1 MARGQAHLSRGSDPW
16 GRFVSALSEQG
27 AGNAFYFERGESPG
41 RRGREA
47 TFGLRSRE
55 RNVWREPRDAVD
67 PTGPAGR
74 SPRSTGTRRGAWV
87 GYVGFDAVGLF
98 EPLLF
103 ASTPVGSPYP
113 LAIFDRYERVERGV
127 PRPRPSGSATPELP
141 PAPRVGSPQDTS
153 SPARFERSVER
164 LREAI
169 YDGEAFQV
177 VLAHRRERAFRGS
190 LLAVADRLRRSER
203 FAYLYYLRFEDA
215 LDRGSGPLEIVGAS
229 PESVVEVRQG
239 TVAINPIAGTRP
251 FPAVTR
257 GPRARLPLDKDPKE
271 LAEHRMLV
279 DLARN
284 DLGKIAEVGS
294 VRLSRR
300 EVRVPYARLEHL
312 VSRVVARLPPGTGAV
327 SALLSAF
334 PAGTV
339 SGAPKIRATELLR
352 REERTWRGPYGGAVG
367 LLHDAGDGEF
377 ALAIRSAF
385 AARGRVHTAAG
396 AGIVHL
402 SEPRR
407 EWEET
412 LVKLSMVEHALS
424 GRSLA
429 GGRR

>member
-1 MARGQAHLSRGSDPW
+1 MERARDPFS
-16 GRFVSALSEQG
+16 RFVRALGPEPGQS
-27 AGNAFYFERGESPG
+27 AFYFERGGSPG
-41 RRGREA
+41 RGSRTA
-47 TFGLRSRE
+47 TFGLSAGE
-55 RNVWREPRDAVD
+55 RILWREPRDVEEQLDRLREARRRS
-67 PTGPAGR
+67 GPVGGWA
-74 SPRSTGTRRGAWV
+74 

-98 EPLLF
+98 EPLLL
-103 ASTPVGSPYP
+103 ASTPRGSPFP
-113 LAIFDRYERVERGV
+113 PAIFDRFDRMERCPLRG
-127 PRPRPSGSATPELP
+127 R
-141 PAPRVGSPQDTS
+141 PAPGRTPGLPEAPRLGPVRDAS
-153 SPARFERSVER
+153 SPANYGRSVER

-177 VLAHRRERAFRGS
+177 VLAHRRERALRGS
-190 LLAVADRLRRSER
+190 LLPVVDRLRRGER
-203 FAYLYYLRFEDA
+203 YAYLYYLRLEDA
-215 LDRGSGPLEIVGAS
+215 IDGGGAIEMVGAS
-229 PESVVEVRQG
+229 PESVVEVEGRA
-239 TVAINPIAGTRP
+239 VSINPIAGTRP
-251 FPAVTR
+251 FPPPPT

-312 VSRVVARLPPGTGAV
+312 VSRVVARLPRGAG
-327 SALLSAF
+327 ALDALRSAF

-352 REERTWRGPYGGAVG
+352 REERTWRGPYAGAVG
-367 LLHDAGDGEF
+367 LFDDRGDGEF

-385 AARGRVHTAAG
+385 AVGGKVYTEAG

-412 LVKLSMVEHALS
+412 TVKLAAIERALM
-424 GRSLA
+424 GRPVA
-429 GGRR
+429 QGPQERWR